1 MEAGSVPEMR
11 LRAPGAAE
19 TVAAGHSAPP
29 RPRVPHGQ
37 TLLDPDRRPED
48 LGLDPAQVNDRL
60 IHLGHKR
67 LIPKDALQPFALIE
81 SRAHALV
88 ESASFPFLGGIARFV
103 PNPRLADLADAL
115 DRLRDEFGRTTLD
128 FVAGYAS
135 LRGEALAEWREAA
148 RHLNGG
154 AGQLIATIEQSFP
167 PAGDIFR
174 RFGFETRLFQ
184 VAAPDGL
191 RLDVAEGLDQLEVA
205 DQRRRIAEE
214 ASRRLQA
221 DLDSFIRESVA
232 ALREEAGRL
241 AGEVL
246 DTLDHS
252 TVVVHQR
259 TLDRLTG
266 FIGRFRSLNFA
277 GDAQLE
283 QTLERFRQ
291 ELLTR
296 SAEDYRNDR
305 SAMSDL
311 TQGLARLRE
320 NAVQLARSDARDLVA
335 RFGRMGG
342 RRLAVAG

>member
-1 MEAGSVPEMR
+1 M
-11 LRAPGAAE
+11 
-19 TVAAGHSAPP
+19 
-29 RPRVPHGQ
+29 
-37 TLLDPDRRPED
+37 
-48 LGLDPAQVNDRL
+48 
-60 IHLGHKR
+60 
-67 LIPKDALQPFALIE
+67 
-81 SRAHALV
+81 
-88 ESASFPFLGGIARFV
+88 
-103 PNPRLADLADAL
+103 
-115 DRLRDEFGRTTLD
+115 
-128 FVAGYAS
+128 
-135 LRGEALAEWREAA
+135 
-148 RHLNGG
+148 
-154 AGQLIATIEQSFP
+154 
-167 PAGDIFR
+167 
-174 RFGFETRLFQ
+174 
-184 VAAPDGL
+184 
-191 RLDVAEGLDQLEVA
+191 AEGLDQLETA

-214 ASRRLQA
+214 AGRRLQA

-246 DTLDHS
+246 ETLDHS

-259 TLDRLTG
+259 TLDRLTD

-305 SAMSDL
+305 SAMSAL
-311 TQGLARLRE
+311 TQGPTRLRE
-320 NAVQLARSDARDLVA
+320 NAVQLARSDARDIIA